1 MVIWPVIHLATSA
14 ASGYMLTTENDLP
27 YNYWLEQLYFM
38 FQLTWKCLQ
47 LRLFTGDFTTY
58 IFPNISMVNKP
69 TQTLLGY
76 SNIWSTNNSYNNFLY
91 LIWSTIRG
99 ERTSQ
104 KLIDYNYTP
113 IGPIGTEMSWALIF
127 LDFPIGDNIK
137 KLCIFFQA
145 TFALVVSPAKWS
157 VSQPLN
163 NPDVGSSKPFCRPT
177 FTL

>member
-1 MVIWPVIHLATSA
+1 
-14 ASGYMLTTENDLP
+14 
-27 YNYWLEQLYFM
+27 
-38 FQLTWKCLQ
+38 
-47 LRLFTGDFTTY
+47 
-58 IFPNISMVNKP
+58 MVNKP

-91 LIWSTIRG
+91 LIWLTIRG

-113 IGPIGTEMSWALIF
+113 IGPIGTEMSCTLIF

-145 TFALVVSPAKWS
+145 TFALVVPPAKWS
-157 VSQPLN
+157 VSQPLD
-163 NPDVGSSKPFCRPT
+163 NPDMGSSKPFCRPT